1 MKTLNFTDD
10 ELLTIWG
17 MALASKHSSYE
28 MAQDAR
34 ERGDQK
40 QEQIYLA
47 DANKYDN
54 IANKIEIARD

>member
-10 ELLTIWG
+10 ELMTIWG
-17 MALASKHSSYE
+17 MALADKHNSYE

-40 QEQIYLA
+40 QEQMYLA
-47 DANKYDN
+47 DAERYEN
-54 IANKIEIARD
+54 IADKIARAGA